1 MWKELALFSSEHI
14 KRGKGPISPLF
25 YTFRWWLF
33 IKQAYSEAISQAVQR
48 TRGITPQGRTPQ
60 RNYNRKT
67 HPNAKDS
74 TAEGEKRPREWYNLD
89 RQTTVWK
96 WREIWRPVRKISFHF
111 LIIFAVESP
120 ESLGG
125 EWGRFIDCYRCGFVA
140 EGGGGDGGGGGGA
153 DLLEILAPG
162 SAREPSYRTF
172 YVLLPGDSINLT

>member
-1 MWKELALFSSEHI
+1 MKQFLKLFSAREGSHHKAGRHNVI
-14 KRGKGPISPLF
+14 TTGKH
-25 YTFRWWLF
+25 T
-33 IKQAYSEAISQAVQR
+33 Q
-48 TRGITPQGRTPQ
+48 TPRIPQ
-60 RNYNRKT
+60 LKE
-67 HPNAKDS
+67 K
-74 TAEGEKRPREWYNLD
+74 KRPREWYNLD